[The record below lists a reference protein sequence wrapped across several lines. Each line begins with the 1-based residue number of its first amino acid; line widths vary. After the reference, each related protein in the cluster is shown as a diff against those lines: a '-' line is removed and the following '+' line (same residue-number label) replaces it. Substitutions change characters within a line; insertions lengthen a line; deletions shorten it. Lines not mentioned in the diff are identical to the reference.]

1 MSATNYYDYIVP
13 NNNLSTQNIQM
24 SSSNSKQ
31 LNGLKFRCEILVG
44 NFESEHISV
53 QLNEFHELTIEA
65 RKEPRRNDNNSPLN
79 SIGYFKRTIKLPE
92 HALPE
97 TVTCFLERERDSN
110 LLTVEALLRD
120 DATIND
126 SYVERSNSVNRR
138 ESSLHRSRP
147 DFSPAYHKK
156 IDSIDNENAHPRYSR
171 FKSKGFLRYK
181 FDLKEYE
188 SDQISISVRDRKIL
202 EVLAKKQIID
212 SNGLS
217 NTNQFKHEISLPE
230 NVELHKIKN
239 CFDENDGT
247 LSLEIPLK
255 QSNENDVNNPNSPSR
270 KHSFVNKTNSNPRL
284 NQNGHTNTKPARTKD
299 SSKLHVNESYSQI
312 QNGKSDPNNKYL
324 EMTFNLFDLTF
335 ENCEVFKNEENKNV
349 LLIKAIKRS
358 DSYEKLVN
366 RQYYLPD
373 WVALDRVNAFK
384 ETNLTNNKMKN
395 IVKIQLPII
404 E

>member
-1 MSATNYYDYIVP
+1 MRSNNP
-13 NNNLSTQNIQM
+13 NHQ
-24 SSSNSKQ
+24 
-31 LNGLKFRCEILVG
+31 NGLKFRCEILVG
-44 NFESEHISV
+44 NFEPEHISV
-53 QLNEFHELTIEA
+53 QLNELHELTVEA
-65 RKEPRRNDNNSPLN
+65 RKEPKLNGKSNSPLN
-79 SIGYFKRTIKLPE
+79 NIGYFKRTIKLPA

-97 TVTCFLERERDSN
+97 TVTCFLEHEKDSN
-110 LLTVEALLRD
+110 LLTVEALLKD
-120 DATIND
+120 DVIIND
-126 SYVERSNSVNRR
+126 SSEQRNNHR
-138 ESSLHRSRP
+138 EPSFHRS
-147 DFSPAYHKK
+147 HT
-156 IDSIDNENAHPRYSR
+156 DSTSTYSGKSDPIDNENVHPRYSR

-181 FDLKEYE
+181 FDLKEYD
-188 SDQISISVRDRKIL
+188 SDDITISVRDRKVL
-202 EVLAKKQIID
+202 EVLAKKQEID

-217 NTNQFKHEISLPE
+217 NTNQFKHEISLPD

-255 QSNENDVNNPNSPSR
+255 HSNDRINSNSSSR
-270 KHSFVNKTNSNPRL
+270 KHSFLNKSNSNSHL
-284 NQNGHTNTKPARTKD
+284 NQIDDNNNKQTRNKA
-299 SSKLHVNESYSQI
+299 SSKIHVNESSGQSE
-312 QNGKSDPNNKYL
+312 NGNNDPYNNKYL
-324 EMTFNLFDLTF
+324 EMTFNLFDLSF
-335 ENCEVFKNEENKNV
+335 ENCEVYKNEENRNV
-349 LLIKAIKRS
+349 LLIKAIKKS